1 MYLNNLAIGI
11 KVLGLD
17 IDVNGYNLS
26 ILLYADEI
34 VSFSR
39 NENDLQVMF
48 VNEWCK
54 KWRMIVN
61 RNKTNIVH
69 FRPLRSSKTTR
80 EFMERSWIL

>member
-11 KVLGLD
+11 KILGLD

-26 ILLYADEI
+26 ILLYTDDI

-54 KWRMIVN
+54 KN
-61 RNKTNIVH
+61 GA
-69 FRPLRSSKTTR
+69 
-80 EFMERSWIL
+80 